1 MRITA
6 AVAVEVGRPLVV
18 DEVELSE
25 DLGSHEVLV
34 RNVATGICH
43 TDVTNRDAP
52 PDSLMGR
59 KPIVLGHEGAGVVE
73 RIGSEV
79 TTLAVGDH
87 VVMTYYSD
95 GTCPSCS
102 RGHEAYCGNAFIP
115 NFGGARLDG
124 SHALASLDGTPIS
137 GSYHQQSSFA
147 TYSIATDRN
156 AIKVQ
161 GDLPLETLAPLG
173 CGLLTGAGAVR
184 NRLKP
189 RAGAS
194 FAVFG
199 VGALGIAAL
208 HMAKKAGCSPII
220 AVDLH
225 ASRLATAQEFGATHV
240 IDASSA
246 ADTVAELLTICPVGV
261 DYAYEAT
268 GSVAVMEQVITGLAT
283 GGSCVLSGVVIDPAV
298 QVKVQAQAFLRGI
311 TINGVLL
318 GDGDPVGTIE
328 ELIEDIRAD
337 RFPIDKIIATYD
349 LHEINDAIRD
359 GERGVTIKPVVR
371 FSAE

>member
-1 MRITA
+1 MRTRMLLLGLLGAIA
-6 AVAVEVGRPLVV
+6 AG
-18 DEVELSE
+18 
-25 DLGSHEVLV
+25 
-34 RNVATGICH
+34 
-43 TDVTNRDAP
+43 
-52 PDSLMGR
+52 
-59 KPIVLGHEGAGVVE
+59 
-73 RIGSEV
+73 
-79 TTLAVGDH
+79 TL
-87 VVMTYYSD
+87 
-95 GTCPSCS
+95 
-102 RGHEAYCGNAFIP
+102 
-115 NFGGARLDG
+115 
-124 SHALASLDGTPIS
+124 S
-137 GSYHQQSSFA
+137 GSVGA
-147 TYSIATDRN
+147 TVVGWEK

-283 GGSCVLSGVVIDPAV
+283 GGSRSSRPPCARRQGRS
-298 QVKVQAQAFLRGI
+298 R
-311 TINGVLL
+311 
-318 GDGDPVGTIE
+318 
-328 ELIEDIRAD
+328 
-337 RFPIDKIIATYD
+337 
-349 LHEINDAIRD
+349 
-359 GERGVTIKPVVR
+359 
-371 FSAE
+371 